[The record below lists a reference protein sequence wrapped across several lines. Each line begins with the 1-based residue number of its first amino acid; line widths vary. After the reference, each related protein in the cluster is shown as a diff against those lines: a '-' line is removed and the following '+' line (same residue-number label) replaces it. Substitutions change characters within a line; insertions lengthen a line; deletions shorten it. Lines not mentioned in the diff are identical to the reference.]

1 MAVLMFPSERI
12 GRSRGDLRRPTVP
25 RPGRAP
31 GRPRHARTT
40 RWPWRFEDQASSE
53 APPQTA
59 EAQGSLRNA
68 VSGQAHAGTRGQDR
82 LTAASPLRLVR
93 PVLASVV
100 PPKMA
105 GQDPACKCGAGLQL
119 RYARIKLRTSV
130 RACGT
135 EEPARP
141 PVTWSL
147 SSFAS
152 RMPPSAR
159 YPRQTGYPVRQVP
172 GRAWAERI
180 PRDREA
186 LSPGVANT
194 PGKRGQ
200 RYIAAQRFTQT
211 PKSLHPGRAGHPPA
225 GNASP

>member
-1 MAVLMFPSERI
+1 VPTLKLTFATRPT
-12 GRSRGDLRRPTVP
+12 RSRSRENKRY
-25 RPGRAP
+25 
-31 GRPRHARTT
+31 RHRS
-40 RWPWRFEDQASSE
+40 PSE

-59 EAQGSLRNA
+59 EAQGSLRNT
-68 VSGQAHAGTRGQDR
+68 VSGQAHAGARGQDR
-82 LTAASPLRLVR
+82 LTAASPLRLAR

-105 GQDPACKCGAGLQL
+105 GQDTACKCGAGLQL

-130 RACGT
+130 RVCGT

-211 PKSLHPGRAGHPPA
+211 TKPLHPGRAGHPPA
-225 GNASP
+225 AQRFTQTMKPLHPGRAGRPPAGNAPP